1 MNINGYEIVEEL
13 NKGAFCDAY
22 KVRKGGKEYFLKVYK
37 DPTAMSADYEAFK
50 KNQRTMIPL
59 LKSMGDKTETIVEDF
74 EVPSEGRYYQVKELI
89 PGGRNLRQ
97 WMEEDCDYDHRMDV
111 AIQFC
116 EILKAVHGKNI
127 IHQDLK
133 PEQVMVVTDSS
144 KAAGIR
150 IILTD
155 FDWSVPN
162 GNVVR
167 YVGTP
172 GYNNIDG
179 VKLSFKSDIFTF
191 GIILCELLAGC
202 NPFVFSKSGSEHLFD
217 PDDPKCWEN
226 WVRNKD
232 YYSPKELNSD
242 LPDAINNII
251 EQCFEPIQSLRP
263 SLDDIVKALIGKPSA
278 PAARKKAT
286 LSSKSGDKLIMV
298 PGMTYGRKH
307 FKELFRNTEDSEGN
321 PVYKYLDQTYGI
333 LSLTQEGSQLFVS
346 YPAYGKAKNK
356 IKLNGKEL
364 SDKPNEIND
373 GDSISIYSTT
383 RNADVAVFSVRVS

>member
-37 DPTAMSADYEAFK
+37 DPTAMSEYYEAFK
-50 KNQRTMIPL
+50 ENQRTMIPL
-59 LKSMGDKTETIVEDF
+59 LRSLGDMTETIIEDF

-97 WMEEDCDYDHRMDV
+97 WMEDDCDYDHRMDV

-133 PEQVMVVTDSS
+133 PEQVMVVPDSS

-162 GNVVR
+162 GKVVK

-179 VKLSFKSDIFTF
+179 EKLSFKSDIFTF

-202 NPFVFSKSGSEHLFD
+202 NPFVLSKRGSEHLFD

-263 SLDDIVKALIGKPSA
+263 SLDDIVNALRGKSSA

-346 YPAYGKAKNK
+346 YPAYGRAKNK

-364 SDKPNEIND
+364 SDNPKEIND

-383 RNADVAVFSVRVS
+383 KNTDVAVFSVRVS